1 MATNFQFYETMF
13 TQLGTALTGY
23 VNSTATNIIGA
34 ITPVATTLLTIYV
47 MLWGWSMIRG
57 VIQEPVIDGFNRMIR
72 LTLITTAALGIGYYN
87 GYIADFLWGT
97 PDALATYVAGGASY
111 TSTSS
116 GAYLDDLMS
125 QMWDFGD
132 AYYQKYETTSWMG
145 IPNSFFFLAY
155 AIWGAAIIA
164 TGYAAFLFALSK
176 MALAIILAVGP
187 IFVLLIMFEPTKRFF
202 DAWIGQAL
210 NYVFLVMLTAGAV
223 KLIYAILET
232 YLGAASGA
240 MADPAMNQAIPA
252 IVFAIVGFLV
262 MMQMPSVSSA
272 LGGGVA
278 VGTLGAVSWAYG
290 KAKGGV
296 VAMRPTNLRRGFN
309 RARSDVRI
317 ATAGARAVGGA
328 PLAVYRKI
336 TGGRNRV
343 ARAA

>member
-13 TQLGTALTGY
+13 TQLGSALTGY

-87 GYIADFLWGT
+87 GYIADFLWNT

-187 IFVLLIMFEPTKRFF
+187 IFVLLTMFEPTKRFF

-223 KLIYAILET
+223 KLIYAIPRHCFCHRGLPGDDADAFRV
-232 YLGAASGA
+232 LGPGRRRSCRH
-240 MADPAMNQAIPA
+240 
-252 IVFAIVGFLV
+252 
-262 MMQMPSVSSA
+262 SW
-272 LGGGVA
+272 GGVLGLRQGQGWSRSHA
-278 VGTLGAVSWAYG
+278 AYQPAPWLQPGTVRCTHRYG
-290 KAKGGV
+290 R
-296 VAMRPTNLRRGFN
+296 RPRCWRCATGRLPQNHRGTEPGSS
-309 RARSDVRI
+309 RGLSVK
-317 ATAGARAVGGA
+317 RAVF
-328 PLAVYRKI
+328 R
-336 TGGRNRV
+336 GRENRPSFLPT
-343 ARAA
+343 